1 MAGKTARS
9 TRLWNEEQL
18 DFPFLSETDPS
29 TGNVAEP
36 NGPTTL
42 RIVREASRPRGFA
55 GAIASAQTALLGAPI
70 EEVSAQMLPL
80 LEFCEAALTRA
91 LDAVALRGEGLP
103 FSSEEYR
110 SLRGIGQAQWL
121 LAQRHDGHESEP
133 AAQHSRQGKKR
144 TKKNRSSSI

>member
-1 MAGKTARS
+1 MRS

-29 TGNVAEP
+29 TGTVAEA
-36 NGPTTL
+36 NSATTL
-42 RIVREASRPRGFA
+42 RMLRTSSKPRGLA
-55 GAIASAQTALLGAPI
+55 GAVATAQATLLGAPI
-70 EEVSAQMLPL
+70 EEISAQLLPL

-91 LDAVALRGEGLP
+91 LDVVPLRVEGLP

-121 LAQRHDGHESEP
+121 LVEKQVEP
-133 AAQHSRQGKKR
+133 EADLAAKRVSKGKK
-144 TKKNRSSSI
+144 TKR